1 MATSSEILPV
11 AQRAAVGVYEAEG
24 YTVTGYGPSDV
35 ELTHDDGHE
44 LLVDELGCAYAADP
58 LAHTAVLDCDEG
70 GYERD
75 WR

>member
-44 LLVDELGCAYAADP
+44 LLGGFGETLGET
-58 LAHTAVLDCDEG
+58 LLDWG
-70 GYERD
+70 RP
-75 WR
+75 

>member
-1 MATSSEILPV
+1 M
-11 AQRAAVGVYEAEG
+11 
-24 YTVTGYGPSDV
+24 TGYGPSDV

-44 LLVDELGCAYAADP
+44 LLVDELGWAYAADP